1 MIRHSK
7 RASSPAEIDDSM
19 LNDRQDYLYQDKGAD
34 SCESIKTELLLSIKK
49 AFCNII
55 KSRYGFRHIWQAAI
69 QRGERE
75 KGAGQER

>member
-19 LNDRQDYLYQDKGAD
+19 LNDRQDYLYQDKDAD

-49 AFCNII
+49 AFVISLNPDMVFVT
-55 KSRYGFRHIWQAAI
+55 SGRQPY
-69 QRGERE
+69 RGERE